1 MVGTVRDITELR
13 EAELAARQ
21 AQHQGMVA
29 RDQERRR
36 LAADLHDSLGQGLV
50 LLRLKLQRTLEDGA
64 GALDEAQMRE
74 LADTIRTCG
83 QLVQEVRGL
92 CQGLYPPTLE
102 SLGLPAALRG
112 LARDFAGSA
121 DVTIDC
127 PAHLEN
133 QRLKGEQEIALFR
146 IAQEA
151 LQNAVRHGRAH
162 HVQVRLTR
170 RHGQVRMCVSDDGAG
185 FDTRQMS
192 KGLGLRV
199 MAERAKSLGGQLTVG
214 SEKRNTRVCVE
225 IPLGGQVRSKNKENT
240 KITKI
245 TKDTK
250 KARKRRKLTT
260 GKE

>member
-1 MVGTVRDITELR
+1 
-13 EAELAARQ
+13 
-21 AQHQGMVA
+21 
-29 RDQERRR
+29 
-36 LAADLHDSLGQGLV
+36 
-50 LLRLKLQRTLEDGA
+50 
-64 GALDEAQMRE
+64 
-74 LADTIRTCG
+74 
-83 QLVQEVRGL
+83 
-92 CQGLYPPTLE
+92 
-102 SLGLPAALRG
+102 
-112 LARDFAGSA
+112 
-121 DVTIDC
+121 
-127 PAHLEN
+127 
-133 QRLKGEQEIALFR
+133 
-146 IAQEA
+146 
-151 LQNAVRHGRAH
+151 
-162 HVQVRLTR
+162 
-170 RHGQVRMCVSDDGAG
+170 MCVSDDGAG